1 MKEIERLKILL
12 EKLENLQLSREIL
25 TERLEK
31 LGIEIEKIE
40 NREYL
45 KNKEN
50 LGKAIYMV
58 NRKLEL

>member
-12 EKLENLQLSREIL
+12 EKLENLKLSREIL

-40 NREYL
+40 NREYS

-50 LGKAIYMV
+50 LGKVIYMV

>member
-1 MKEIERLKILL
+1 MKETERLKILL

-40 NREYL
+40 NREYS

-50 LGKAIYMV
+50 LGKVIYMV

>member
-1 MKEIERLKILL
+1 MKEIQRLKILL

-40 NREYL
+40 NREYS
-45 KNKEN
+45 KNKES
-50 LGKAIYMV
+50 LGKVIYMV

>member
-40 NREYL
+40 NREYS
-45 KNKEN
+45 KNKKN
-50 LGKAIYMV
+50 LGKVIYMV

>member
-1 MKEIERLKILL
+1 MKEIERRKIL
-12 EKLENLQLSREIL
+12 LENLQLSREIL

-40 NREYL
+40 NREYS

-50 LGKAIYMV
+50 LGKVIYMV